1 MNPHADFRLKK
12 RISSILL
19 PMLLVGV
26 SSIGA
31 IAAVAADDEAAS
43 LIGGPMVG
51 HTTAESVRIWAR
63 STKPAE
69 LVVAVATK
77 ADLSDAVK
85 SRPVRLEAENDLA
98 GVAEVTG
105 LRPATTYHYQV
116 RIDGKDALE
125 APLPTFRTFP
135 AEGKPAKVRV
145 LFGGGI
151 RFQADP
157 EQKLWDHMLDKQ
169 PTAMLMMGD
178 QIYPD
183 NPIAAEYV
191 HDVIERVGLGGT
203 EKLLIRDRQTIVEGA
218 DRVTRQADAYSG
230 GPRGTRFLF
239 HRAYYRMQQALPTY
253 ARFVARVPS
262 YAVWD
267 DHDAFHDGRGGA
279 NLPMEL
285 RKESL
290 RVFRENFAN
299 PYFGGGDE
307 HPGTW
312 CHFSLADLDFFL
324 LDARTYRE
332 NRGPKERR
340 FMGEEEERW
349 LKERL
354 KASTAKI
361 KFLVC
366 GSPWNNQPKTGAKLT
381 EENYYDTTGDTLAS
395 YKWQRDQLLEWIIE
409 NRIPNV
415 VLLSGDRHRGEVVE
429 VWPKGKRDMVFHDL
443 NNCNIGSRTHG
454 PAGEVG
460 EDGLIYVFSGRCYG
474 LLDIDTTSDPA
485 TIAYEIWGQRN
496 ERQPVEKQYRF
507 VLRTTDFLP
516 ERVPDGD

>member
-1 MNPHADFRLKK
+1 MNPDPR
-12 RISSILL
+12 RRTSIFTLL
-19 PMLLVGV
+19 PLILVVAISTVGV
-26 SSIGA
+26 LDG
-31 IAAVAADDEAAS
+31 AVADDRAAS

-51 HTTAESVRIWAR
+51 HTTDGSAKIWAR

-69 LVVAVATK
+69 LIVVAGTQP
-77 ADLSDAVK
+77 DLGDAMQ
-85 SRPVRLEAENDLA
+85 SSPVRLEAENDLA
-98 GVAEVTG
+98 GVADVTG
-105 LRPATTYHYQV
+105 LKPDTVYHYQV
-116 RIDGKDALE
+116 RIDGNDALE
-125 APLPTFRTFP
+125 SPLPTFRTFP
-135 AEGKPAKVRV
+135 AEGQPAKVRV

-183 NPIAAEYV
+183 NPVSAEYV
-191 HDVIERVGLGGT
+191 HDVIDRVGLGGT

-218 DRVTRQADAYSG
+218 NRITRDADAYSG

-253 ARFVARVPS
+253 ARFIARVPS

-279 NLPMEL
+279 KLPMKL

-290 RVFRENFAN
+290 RTFRENFAN

-324 LDARTYRE
+324 LDARTYRDYD
-332 NRGPKERR
+332 RDDPKRR

-354 KASTAKI
+354 KQSRAKI

-366 GSPWNNQPKTGAKLT
+366 GSPWNNQPKTGGKLT

-395 YKWQRDQLLEWIIE
+395 FKWHRDQLLEWIIE
-409 NRIPNV
+409 NRISNV
-415 VLLSGDRHRGEVVE
+415 VLLSGDRHRGEVAE
-429 VWPKGKRDMVFHDL
+429 VWPRGKRDMVFYDL
-443 NNCNIGSRTHG
+443 NNCNIASRTHG
-454 PAGEVG
+454 AAGKVG

-485 TIAYEIWGQRN
+485 TIAYEIRRQRN
-496 ERQPVEKQYRF
+496 ERQPVELQYRF

-516 ERVPDGD
+516 VRVSDAE